1 MLLEAKKLAHAA
13 LLHILFGQIEAVLAV
28 AHYLQAR
35 QRFGRIHAR
44 EQHAVRL
51 LAATPNATAQ
61 LVQLCEA
68 KAFGVLD
75 NHQRGIGHVHAYLD
89 NGGAH

>member
-28 AHYLQAR
+28 AHYLQTR

-51 LAATPNATAQ
+51 LAATAHSAAQ

-75 NHQRGIGHVHAYLD
+75 DHQRGVGHVHTYLD